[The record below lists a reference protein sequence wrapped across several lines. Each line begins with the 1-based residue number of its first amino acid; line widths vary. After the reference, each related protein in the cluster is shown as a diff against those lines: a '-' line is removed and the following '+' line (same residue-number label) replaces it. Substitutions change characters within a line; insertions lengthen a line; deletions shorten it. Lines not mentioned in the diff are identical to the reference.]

1 MKEGI
6 AFSILV
12 VDDDED
18 DRMIIDEAFT
28 AIDFGADVK
37 KFIDGKALFHY
48 LNSIEASV
56 YPSLIVLDNTLP
68 ELEATDILSVLKRE
82 AAYQSIPVVVYTT
95 TVSPAKRQ
103 QLLSMG
109 AYACYQKGNTMQE
122 IIALA
127 KELRKI
133 SENNKQA

>member
-1 MKEGI
+1 M
-6 AFSILV
+6 V

-28 AIDFGADVK
+28 AIGFSAQVK
-37 KFIDGKALFHY
+37 KFIDGKALFQY
-48 LNSIEASV
+48 LDNISASL

-68 ELEATDILSVLKRE
+68 ELEATGILSVLKKN
-82 AAYQSIPVVVYTT
+82 AAYQHIPVVVYTT
-95 TVSPAKRQ
+95 TVSPAKKQ

-122 IIALA
+122 VIALV
-127 KELRKI
+127 KEL
-133 SENNKQA
+133 KQIAQSKKQES